1 MKRVGQ
7 GSKVF
12 ISALRV
18 LNPKRELKSVER
30 KAPFSI

>member
-1 MKRVGQ
+1 MKRVKQ

-18 LNPKRELKSVER
+18 LNAKRELKSVER